1 MSAESL
7 SSIPAASIEPT
18 NAKVNGEYDDI
29 DDDDGDA
36 FHWTAIAIL
45 QSIAIFILAGV
56 AEIMGGWLVWAAMRG
71 VRDADDDGGGG
82 STTTRKRPWYYAL
95 LGSLLLVAY
104 GYIPCLQPSA
114 STDGFGRIYA
124 AYGGYFIVL
133 SFLLAWV
140 LEGDVARPDVG
151 DLVGGGIALV
161 GVFVIM
167 FWPGR

>member
-1 MSAESL
+1 KE
-7 SSIPAASIEPT
+7 
-18 NAKVNGEYDDI
+18 NGEYN
-29 DDDDGDA
+29 DDDDGGG
-36 FHWTAIAIL
+36 FHWTAIAIV
-45 QSIAIFILAGV
+45 QSIAIFILAGI
-56 AEIMGGWLVWAAMRG
+56 AEIMGGWLVWATIKG
-71 VRDADDDGGGG
+71 VRDADDGGNI
-82 STTTRKRPWYYAL
+82 RKRPWYYAL
-95 LGSLLLVAY
+95 VGSLVLVAY

-133 SFLLAWV
+133 SFLLAWA